1 MKSVLEDP
9 DWRSYVIYINGFSK
23 TFSMTG
29 WRLGYVI
36 AKENVIKKMASLAA
50 DIYTCPTSFAQK
62 GALAAFDSF
71 DDVKEMIKL
80 FERRRDVMYSEL
92 KKIKWIKVFRSQGAF
107 YMFPYVG
114 DILKKSGMSVKDFVI
129 KLIEEKG
136 VTTIPGE
143 VFPLDVGKDFIR
155 LSFAVNENDIIE
167 GVKRMGEYINMLM
180 TP

>member
-1 MKSVLEDP
+1 
-9 DWRSYVIYINGFSK
+9 
-23 TFSMTG
+23 
-29 WRLGYVI
+29 
-36 AKENVIKKMASLAA
+36 
-50 DIYTCPTSFAQK
+50 
-62 GALAAFDSF
+62 
-71 DDVKEMIKL
+71 
-80 FERRRDVMYSEL
+80 
-92 KKIKWIKVFRSQGAF
+92 
-107 YMFPYVG
+107 MFPYVG
-114 DILKKSGMSVKDFVI
+114 DILKKTGMSVKDFVI